1 MPEEVRVQTKLKKV
15 NVLVITP
22 SESIENIA
30 LHYAKELPWTIRIML
45 RLVGTAHQSGAT
57 LLSYLLSE
65 GKYCRTLIDLGYR
78 DAMSRRVEIMDF
90 LEGQPRKD
98 KEMPQ

>member
-1 MPEEVRVQTKLKKV
+1 VRTNLKKV
-15 NVLVITP
+15 SVLVITP
-22 SESIENIA
+22 SQSIENIA

-78 DAMSRRVEIMDF
+78 DAMNRREEIQEF
-90 LEGQPRKD
+90 LESRPRKESEN
-98 KEMPQ
+98 EMPQ